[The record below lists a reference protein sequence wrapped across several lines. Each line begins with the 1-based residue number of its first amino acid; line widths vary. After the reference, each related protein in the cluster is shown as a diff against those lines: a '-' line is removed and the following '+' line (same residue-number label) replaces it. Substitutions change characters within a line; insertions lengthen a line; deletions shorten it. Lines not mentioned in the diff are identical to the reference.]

1 MDRNDFDYFRASI
14 IRGAYFRVM
23 RMNGAWRVELLD
35 YTDMWISAEC
45 SSEEIAELL
54 ANVTCKSVPGEV

>member
-1 MDRNDFDYFRASI
+1 M
-14 IRGAYFRVM
+14 RGAYFRVM
-23 RMNGAWRVELLD
+23 KMNGAWRVELLD

-54 ANVTCKSVPGEV
+54 ASVTCKSVPGEV

>member
-1 MDRNDFDYFRASI
+1 MDSNDFDYFRASI

-23 RMNGAWRVELLD
+23 RVNDAWRIELLD
-35 YTDMWISAEC
+35 YTDMWIAAEC

-54 ANVTCKSVPGEV
+54 SSVTCKSVPGEV

>member
-1 MDRNDFDYFRASI
+1 MNSNDFDYFRASI

-23 RMNGAWRVELLD
+23 RIGEAWRIELLD
-35 YTDMWISAEC
+35 YTDLWIAAEC

>member
-1 MDRNDFDYFRASI
+1 M
-14 IRGAYFRVM
+14 RGAYFRVM

-35 YTDMWISAEC
+35 YTDMWISAEG

-54 ANVTCKSVPGEV
+54 ASVTCKSVPGEV